1 VQRKVAGGEQVL
13 RSAGEIAGMGVM
25 GLGGLIAVAGGFL
38 FVVLVLRAMWGGR
51 GLSAGNA
58 GDGR

>member
-1 VQRKVAGGEQVL
+1 VAGGEQVL
-13 RSAGEIAGMGVM
+13 RSTGEIAGMGVM
-25 GLGGLIAVAGGFL
+25 GLGGLIAVAGGLL
-38 FVVLVLRAMWGGR
+38 FVVVVLRATWGGR